1 MQNNFQ
7 TSFDNKKNIQTYPP
21 PDLIMLV
28 EPNINHH
35 EHFKLSSI
43 EKSQE
48 KADIHFI
55 LVAHREFEDI
65 SFPKKV
71 ISFVGQNNFEKK

>member
-7 TSFDNKKNIQTYPP
+7 TSFDNKKFIQSYPP
-21 PDLIMLV
+21 DFIIFV

-65 SFPKKV
+65 SFSKKV

>member
-1 MQNNFQ
+1 MII
-7 TSFDNKKNIQTYPP
+7 KKLSKLTPP
-21 PDLIMLV
+21 PDHIMLL
-28 EPNINHH
+28 ESNINHH

-43 EKSQE
+43 ERSQE

-55 LVAHREFEDI
+55 LVAHGEFENI
-65 SFPKKV
+65 FFSKKV